1 MRGRRQNQQLRGHG
15 AGAGDDEGSGAGAA
29 ASKAPTNLTVAT
41 TQAKDGSAVA
51 QCDFGRD
58 TRTSAVAKSG
68 LGGNPA
74 WLLAQAVCP
83 SVVRVE
89 WGSGDVKAWAFFVG
103 ERQALTVATAVVEAP
118 LEPRLLVGMRAAYDV
133 QLDATLGTY
142 IPSRNVASV
151 TTAGIIE
158 ERRRLTTSTTRLAE
172 GDTVFCV
179 YGDDTVVR
187 GYVTDQQ
194 DVAWETNGSVVA
206 MAGAPVITIQRDHA
220 VVCGVCTGGMVDMRH
235 QDTVSVPA
243 MVVWMY
249 EWDEL
254 KTEVHPEDCLT
265 DLMFITAKTCVPRR
279 GNKSGKPKQKKK
291 RRTARRR
298 QQRRRRAAAAA
309 AEAAA
314 AEAAA
319 AAAEAAAAEAAAA
332 AAEGG
337 GSSSGGGSGGWGVA
351 APLGGALTLAQNAGH
366 LTGRVI
372 RR

>member
-1 MRGRRQNQQLRGHG
+1 M
-15 AGAGDDEGSGAGAA
+15 
-29 ASKAPTNLTVAT
+29 
-41 TQAKDGSAVA
+41 
-51 QCDFGRD
+51 
-58 TRTSAVAKSG
+58 
-68 LGGNPA
+68 
-74 WLLAQAVCP
+74 
-83 SVVRVE
+83 
-89 WGSGDVKAWAFFVG
+89 
-103 ERQALTVATAVVEAP
+103 
-118 LEPRLLVGMRAAYDV
+118 

-309 AEAAA
+309 AQAAA

-319 AAAEAAAAEAAAA
+319 AAAETAAAEAAAA

-351 APLGGALTLAQNAGH
+351 APLGGALTLAHNAVH
-366 LTGRVI
+366 LAGRVI